1 MKVAAAKKG
10 SALKRATLVGSL
22 GPVRSIKV
30 VQLRRTTPWRGP
42 LCRAARVIGVCTSDI
57 SSEQVRLLEAPLPYR
72 LQDALKQVSLV
83 WAAVPERQREWPRF
97 WVRDSNASKNLDQGA
112 AEVVKNEELRSL
124 DQGATEAIVT
134 GKGALLKNLD

>member
-1 MKVAAAKKG
+1 MSKLVRLQEGYAKPGTQQEGYAKRGAKQAAAIKE
-10 SALKRATLVGSL
+10 SAMKIATLEGSL
-22 GPVRSIKV
+22 G
-30 VQLRRTTPWRGP
+30 
-42 LCRAARVIGVCTSDI
+42 
-57 SSEQVRLLEAPLPYR
+57 QVRLLEAPLPYR